1 MTTAMKRR
9 SLSLAASAMMLAG
22 GLLAGCGPGN
32 TLAVGKGSDDFRL
45 RAVESSLQKA
55 QEELKAVAGR
65 QQQNDGR
72 LAEIQKQ
79 IAAIRASLEGQ
90 GLKVPAGASRGSAL
104 GQGFAHPEAAL
115 GGPGQERPAEGASS
129 GPSDR
134 GTEPGAP
141 PPDAAGMAPAT
152 AQAANHGAESAG
164 PPAGLPPSAVRPAAP
179 PQTAAAASEAY
190 GKRGLG
196 RVGPAAAPATP
207 EAAIAA
213 DRLDAGPTPK
223 AETGP
228 KAGAAPPASPSP
240 AAAPEPQPAKA
251 ETPAKAEAPGKAET
265 PAKADKSAKA
275 APPAP
280 APADPTAPPA
290 SALAD
295 ASAGPKEP
303 APKGSGPAPGY
314 AEAAS
319 PAQKAEYNRA
329 LQLAING
336 RTAEAKTAFDQF
348 LANHPSS
355 PLTPNALYWVGEGAF
370 AQGDYMTAI
379 ADFDK
384 VAKGWPG
391 HHKAADSLYKMAM
404 AQEKAGNMAA
414 ARASLERYLKDYPN
428 AELAAVARQKLQALP
443 K

>member
-1 MTTAMKRR
+1 MKRL
-9 SLSLAASAMMLAG
+9 SLPLAASAMVLAG

-32 TLAVGKGSDDFRL
+32 TLAVGRGSDDFRL

-55 QEELKAVAGR
+55 QEELKAIAGR

-90 GLKVPAGASRGSAL
+90 GLKIPAGASRGSAL

-115 GGPGQERPAEGASS
+115 GGSGQERPAEGLPAGASE
-129 GPSDR
+129 R
-134 GTEPGAP
+134 GAEPGAL
-141 PPDAAGMAPAT
+141 PPDAAATSLAT
-152 AQAANHGAESAG
+152 AAATGEPAG
-164 PPAGLPPSAVRPAAP
+164 PPAGLPPNAVRPATP
-179 PQTAAAASEAY
+179 PQSPPSAGSAEAH

-196 RVGPAAAPATP
+196 RVGPAAAPTTP

-213 DRLDAGPTPK
+213 DRLESGPTPK
-223 AETGP
+223 AEPGP
-228 KAGAAPPASPSP
+228 KAGATPPASPAP
-240 AAAPEPQPAKA
+240 TAAPEPQPAKA
-251 ETPAKAEAPGKAET
+251 ET
-265 PAKADKSAKA
+265 SAKA
-275 APPAP
+275 APPAS

-295 ASAGPKEP
+295 APAGPKEP

-314 AEAAS
+314 AETAS

-379 ADFDK
+379 ADFEK